1 MLKNRASSCIESGYF
16 RHPTERVTDEVAS
29 PYPPYTL
36 DNRLYPII
44 DAQRYPRQMKHLL
57 AQWPLLF
64 ECSIFFNDNPMPYL
78 QNLTGRLTDPATP
91 YEQTRLVSGLLLEE
105 QLSNTPKPQYN
116 QPATYVER
124 IRDINIKYILAATEA
139 LCSIQNLFN
148 ETNPKCNSEL
158 TDDAR
163 RELFHKIQ
171 QQIANFWEQ
180 FPRQDTSQPTITSTI
195 LDIHTH
201 VVTHDLA
208 LFSNEPS
215 DPEENI
221 KAKIS
226 AIKGLQIVERDIE
239 YIMKQSQ
246 QNGVSG
252 RLCSFHNH
260 VRYFYYLYAKEIG
273 FDPEAGRLIQPDTE
287 LGKTAIAT
295 VVASPQSPRPPKF
308 LVTTPRH
315 AA

>member
-64 ECSIFFNDNPMPYL
+64 ECSIFLNDNPMPYL

-139 LCSIQNLFN
+139 LCSIQILFN

-195 LDIHTH
+195 LDMHTH

-287 LGKTAIAT
+287 LGKTAVAT
-295 VVASPQSPRPPKF
+295 VVASPQSPWPPKF

>member
-1 MLKNRASSCIESGYF
+1 MSKNRAFSYAESGYF
-16 RHPTERVTDEVAS
+16 MYPAESATDEVPN
-29 PYPPYTL
+29 PYPPYII
-36 DNRLYPII
+36 DNRLYSII
-44 DAQRYPRQMKHLL
+44 DAQRSPGQMEHLL

-64 ECSIFFNDNPMPYL
+64 ERGIFFDNPMPYL
-78 QNLTGRLTDPATP
+78 QNLTNELTDPATP
-91 YEQTRLVSGLLLEE
+91 YEQTRLISGLLLEE
-105 QLSNTPKPQYN
+105 QLSSAPKPQYD
-116 QPATYVER
+116 QPATYIER
-124 IRDINIKYILAATEA
+124 IRDINIKYIIAATEA

-148 ETNPKCNSEL
+148 ETNPEYNPEL
-158 TDDAR
+158 PDNAR

-180 FPRQDTSQPTITSTI
+180 FPRQDTRQPTITSTI
-195 LDIHTH
+195 LDMHTH
-201 VVTHDLA
+201 IVTHDLA

-221 KAKIS
+221 EAKIS

-239 YIMKQSQ
+239 HIMKQSQ

-260 VRYFYYLYAKEIG
+260 VRYFYYLYAREIG
-273 FDPEAGRLIQPDTE
+273 FNLETGQLTQPDSE
-287 LGKTAIAT
+287 IGKTAVAT
-295 VVASPQSPRPPKF
+295 VITSPHI
-308 LVTTPRH
+308 TT

>member
-1 MLKNRASSCIESGYF
+1 MSKNRASSCVESGRF
-16 RHPTERVTDEVAS
+16 MHPTERITDEVAS
-29 PYPPYTL
+29 PYPPYII
-36 DNRLYPII
+36 DNRLYSII
-44 DAQRYPRQMKHLL
+44 DAQRSPDQMEHLL

-64 ECSIFFNDNPMPYL
+64 ERSIFNDNPMPYL

-105 QLSNTPKPQYN
+105 QLSNDPEPRYDE
-116 QPATYVER
+116 PATYIDRVK
-124 IRDINIKYILAATEA
+124 NIYTGYILAATEA

-148 ETNPKCNSEL
+148 ETNPEYNPEL
-158 TDDAR
+158 PDDAR
-163 RELFHKIQ
+163 RELFHKIR

-180 FPRQDTSQPTITSTI
+180 FPCQDTSQPTITSTI
-195 LDIHTH
+195 LDMHTH

-215 DPEENI
+215 NPEENI

-226 AIKGLQIVERDIE
+226 AIKGLQMVERDIE
-239 YIMKQSQ
+239 YIMEQSQ

-252 RLCSFHNH
+252 RLYSFHNH

-273 FDPEAGRLIQPDTE
+273 FDPETGRLIQPDAE
-287 LGKTAIAT
+287 LGKTAVAT
-295 VVASPQSPRPPKF
+295 VVTSPRSPRPPKF
-308 LVTTPRH
+308 LVTTPPH

>member
-1 MLKNRASSCIESGYF
+1 MSKNRASSCTESGYF
-16 RHPTERVTDEVAS
+16 EHPTERIMDEAAN
-29 PYPPYTL
+29 PYPSYVI
-36 DNRLYPII
+36 DNRLYSII
-44 DAQRYPRQMKHLL
+44 DAQRSPDQMEHLL

-64 ECSIFFNDNPMPYL
+64 ERSIFNDNPMPYL

-148 ETNPKCNSEL
+148 ETNPKCNPEL
-158 TDDAR
+158 PDGAR

-180 FPRQDTSQPTITSTI
+180 FPRHNNNQPTITSTI
-195 LDIHTH
+195 LDMHTH

-208 LFSNEPS
+208 LSSNEPR

-221 KAKIS
+221 EAKIS
-226 AIKGLQIVERDIE
+226 AIKGLQVVERDIE
-239 YIMKQSQ
+239 HIMEQSQ
-246 QNGVSG
+246 QKEVSG
-252 RLCSFHNH
+252 RLHSFRNH
-260 VRYFYYLYAKEIG
+260 VRYFYHLYTREIG
-273 FDPEAGRLIQPDTE
+273 FNLETGQLTQPDTE
-287 LGKTAIAT
+287 LGKTAVAT
-295 VVASPQSPRPPKF
+295 VVTSPHI
-308 LVTTPRH
+308 TT

>member
-1 MLKNRASSCIESGYF
+1 MLKNRASSCIEPGYF
-16 RHPTERVTDEVAS
+16 GHPTEKVADEVAS
-29 PYPPYTL
+29 PYPPYAL

-44 DAQRYPRQMKHLL
+44 DAQQYPRQMEHLL

-64 ECSIFFNDNPMPYL
+64 KCSVFNDNPMPYL
-78 QNLTGRLTDPATP
+78 QNLTGALIDPATP

-105 QLSNTPKPQYN
+105 QLHNTPKLQYN
-116 QPATYVER
+116 QPTTYIDHVKN
-124 IRDINIKYILAATEA
+124 INTEYILAAAEA

-148 ETNPKCNSEL
+148 ETNPEYNPEL
-158 TDDAR
+158 LDDAR

-195 LDIHTH
+195 LDMHTH

-226 AIKGLQIVERDIE
+226 AIKGLQAVERDVE
-239 YIMKQSQ
+239 HIMEQSQ
-246 QNGVSG
+246 QGGIFG
-252 RLCSFHNH
+252 RLCSFHDH

-287 LGKTAIAT
+287 LGKTAVAT
-295 VVASPQSPRPPKF
+295 VVAAPQSPRPPKF

>member
-1 MLKNRASSCIESGYF
+1 MSKNRASSCAESGYF
-16 RHPTERVTDEVAS
+16 MYPAESATDEVPN
-29 PYPPYTL
+29 PYPPYII
-36 DNRLYPII
+36 DNRLYSII
-44 DAQRYPRQMKHLL
+44 DAQRSPGQMEHLL

-64 ECSIFFNDNPMPYL
+64 ERGIFFDNPMPYL
-78 QNLTGRLTDPATP
+78 QNLTNELTDPATP

-105 QLSNTPKPQYN
+105 QLSNTPKPQCD
-116 QPATYVER
+116 QPATYIER

-195 LDIHTH
+195 LDMHTH

-221 KAKIS
+221 EAKIS
-226 AIKGLQIVERDIE
+226 AIKGLQVVERDIE

-287 LGKTAIAT
+287 LGKTAVAT
-295 VVASPQSPRPPKF
+295 VVTSPQSPRPPKF

>member
-1 MLKNRASSCIESGYF
+1 M
-16 RHPTERVTDEVAS
+16 HPTERITDEVAS
-29 PYPPYTL
+29 PYPPYII
-36 DNRLYPII
+36 DNRLYSII
-44 DAQRYPRQMKHLL
+44 DAQRSPDQMEHLL

-64 ECSIFFNDNPMPYL
+64 ERSIFNDNPMPYL

-105 QLSNTPKPQYN
+105 QLSNDPEPRYDE
-116 QPATYVER
+116 PATYIDRVKN
-124 IRDINIKYILAATEA
+124 INTGYILAATEA

-148 ETNPKCNSEL
+148 ETNPEYNPEL
-158 TDDAR
+158 PDDAR
-163 RELFHKIQ
+163 RELFHKIR

-180 FPRQDTSQPTITSTI
+180 FPCQDTSQPTITSTI
-195 LDIHTH
+195 LDMHTH

-215 DPEENI
+215 NPEENI

-226 AIKGLQIVERDIE
+226 AIKGLQMVERDIE
-239 YIMKQSQ
+239 YIMEQSQ

-252 RLCSFHNH
+252 RLYSFHNH

-273 FDPEAGRLIQPDTE
+273 FDPETGRLIQPDAE
-287 LGKTAIAT
+287 LGKTAVAT
-295 VVASPQSPRPPKF
+295 VVTSPRSPRPPKF
-308 LVTTPRH
+308 LVTTPPH

>member
-16 RHPTERVTDEVAS
+16 RHPTERATNETSS

-105 QLSNTPKPQYN
+105 QLHNTPEPQYN
-116 QPATYVER
+116 PPTTYIDHVKN
-124 IRDINIKYILAATEA
+124 INTEYILAATEA

-148 ETNPKCNSEL
+148 KTNPEYNPEL
-158 TDDAR
+158 PDDAR

-195 LDIHTH
+195 LDMHTH

-287 LGKTAIAT
+287 LGKTAVAT
-295 VVASPQSPRPPKF
+295 VVTSPQSPRPPKF

>member
-1 MLKNRASSCIESGYF
+1 MSKNRASSCAESGYF
-16 RHPTERVTDEVAS
+16 MYPAESATDEVPN
-29 PYPPYTL
+29 PYPPYII
-36 DNRLYPII
+36 DNRLYSII
-44 DAQRYPRQMKHLL
+44 DAQRSPGQMEHLL

-195 LDIHTH
+195 LDMHTH

-287 LGKTAIAT
+287 LGKTAVVT
-295 VVASPQSPRPPKF
+295 VVTSPQSPRPPKF